1 MRFALLIFVTVI
13 VAFNASWLLWRDRL
27 TPTSL
32 ITPPSPPPTA
42 LQRQFGPRVKAELA
56 AALERRLP
64 ANFETSGGFDATIKR
79 LRDASGVRIF
89 VNWRSLDRFA
99 GVNEQTPVNVAVGG
113 MTVRDA
119 LPKLLASVAN
129 SEPVGAYANDDA
141 LFIDAGSQLGWNTM
155 TRVYDVR
162 DLLLHGDPTA
172 AALGAARWNTP
183 AVKTAGA
190 AMIAQIEQNIAP
202 GTWRPQGPWGPH
214 NTPRRRG
221 SLQILSGQ
229 LIVTQTPESQYDVV
243 QYLNGLRMT
252 RARWDFARRAGR
264 LTGSCVGAVLLFT
277 TLRRLLRRRA
287 ARRAG
292 LCRRCGYDLRA
303 SEGRC
308 PECGTAFAPQ
318 AATAAAAAV
327 ATA

>member
-1 MRFALLIFVTVI
+1 MRFALLIFVTI
-13 VAFNASWLLWRDRL
+13 LFALSASWLLWRDRL
-27 TPTSL
+27 TPTWL

-42 LQRQFGPRVKAELA
+42 LQRQFGLRVKAELA
-56 AALERRLP
+56 AALERKLP
-64 ANFETSGGFDATIKR
+64 ANFDTSGGFDATIKR

-99 GVNEQTPVNVAVGG
+99 GVNEQTPVNIAVGG

-129 SEPVGAYANDDA
+129 SEPLGAYANDDA

-183 AVKTAGA
+183 AVNAAGA
-190 AMIAQIEQNIAP
+190 AVIAQIEQNVAP

-221 SLQILSGQ
+221 SLQLLSGQ

-243 QYLNGLRMT
+243 QYLNDLRVS
-252 RARWDFARRAGR
+252 RARWDFAQRAGI
-264 LTGSCVGAVLLFT
+264 LTGSCVGVVVLVGTILRLF
-277 TLRRLLRRRA
+277 RRRA

-308 PECGTAFAPQ
+308 PECGTEFAPRP
-318 AATAAAAAV
+318 AASAAPAAA
-327 ATA
+327 